1 MLTIY
6 LRLLSSLGPRT
17 QRARTRSLPRADLV
31 VNEPPFPSTLSCYLT
46 PDSGVYHCPTQG
58 HGLSI
63 GYNYPSVSRFLRSP
77 ILSAGSRRC
86 KLENMVSLLPALA
99 PAMESSLGTRSNSRI
114 DRGSQIFTA
123 VRSLEFYEFNHL
135 LPIFKFRC

>member
-6 LRLLSSLGPRT
+6 LRLLSSLGGPRKLE
-17 QRARTRSLPRADLV
+17 REVYGRADLV

-63 GYNYPSVSRFLRSP
+63 GYNYPSVSHFLRSP

-99 PAMESSLGTRSNSRI
+99 PAMET
-114 DRGSQIFTA
+114 Q
-123 VRSLEFYEFNHL
+123 
-135 LPIFKFRC
+135 

>member
-1 MLTIY
+1 ML
-6 LRLLSSLGPRT
+6 RVLGWGDLWT
-17 QRARTRSLPRADLV
+17 QRARTRGLPRADLV

-46 PDSGVYHCPTQG
+46 PDSGVYPCHPTQG
-58 HGLSI
+58 H
-63 GYNYPSVSRFLRSP
+63 NYPSVSRFLRSP
-77 ILSAGSRRC
+77 ILAGSWRC

-114 DRGSQIFTA
+114 DSGSQISTA
-123 VRSLEFYEFNHL
+123 VRSLEFCEFNHL